1 MKLSTKTRYGTR
13 AIIDIAQNSE
23 NGSTMLKDIA
33 ARQSLSPKYLD
44 HILSSMRRAGLIRNI
59 RGKGGGY
66 ILSKTPASITVKDI
80 LEAVDGSFEPVECL
94 SNTDLCDKV
103 PSCGTR
109 DVWLRMKEAVDG
121 VLEEATLQSLLE
133 KNSLNKNLSNYS
145 I

>member
-1 MKLSTKTRYGTR
+1 MKLSTKSRYGTR
-13 AIIDIAQNSE
+13 AIIDIAQNTE
-23 NGSTMLKDIA
+23 NGRTMLKDIA
-33 ARQSLSPKYLD
+33 ARQSLSLKYLD
-44 HILSSMRRAGLIRNI
+44 HILSAMRRAGIIKNI

-66 ILSKTPASITVKDI
+66 ILSRSPSSITVKDI
-80 LEAVDGSFEPVECL
+80 VEAVDGVFEPVECL

-109 DVWLRMKEAVDG
+109 EVWLKMKQAVDA

>member
-1 MKLSTKTRYGTR
+1 MKLSTKSRYGTR

-23 NGSTMLKDIA
+23 NGRTMLKDMA

-44 HILSSMRRAGLIRNI
+44 HILSAMRRAGIIRNI

-80 LEAVDGSFEPVECL
+80 VEAVDGTFEPVECL
-94 SNTDLCDKV
+94 SNPDLCDKV

-109 DVWLRMKEAVDG
+109 DIWLKMKEAVDG

-133 KNSLNKNLSNYS
+133 NNSSNKNLSNYS

>member
-1 MKLSTKTRYGTR
+1 MKLSTKSRYGTR
-13 AIIDIAQNSE
+13 AMIDIVQNSE
-23 NGSTMLKDIA
+23 NGRTMLKDIA

-44 HILSSMRRAGLIRNI
+44 HILSSIRRAGLIKNI

-66 ILSKTPASITVKDI
+66 ILSRSPSSITVKDI
-80 LEAVDGSFEPVECL
+80 VIAVDGAFEPVECL
-94 SNTDLCDKV
+94 SNTELCDKV
-103 PSCGTR
+103 STCGSR
-109 DVWLRMKEAVDG
+109 DVWLRMKKAVDT

>member
-44 HILSSMRRAGLIRNI
+44 HILSAMRRAGIIRNI

-80 LEAVDGSFEPVECL
+80 VEAVDGTFEPVECL

-103 PSCGTR
+103 PACGTR

>member
-1 MKLSTKTRYGTR
+1 MKLSTKSRYGTR

-23 NGSTMLKDIA
+23 NGKTMLKDIA

-44 HILSSMRRAGLIRNI
+44 HILSAIRRAGIIKNI

-66 ILSKTPASITVKDI
+66 ILSRSPSQITVKDI
-80 LEAVDGSFEPVECL
+80 VEAVDGVFEPVECL
-94 SNTDLCDKV
+94 SNTELCSKV

-109 DVWLRMKEAVDG
+109 EVWLKMKEAVNN

-133 KNSLNKNLSNYS
+133 KNSLKNNLSNYS

>member
-1 MKLSTKTRYGTR
+1 MKLSTKSRYGTR

-23 NGSTMLKDIA
+23 NGKTMLKDIS

-44 HILSSMRRAGLIRNI
+44 HILSAMRRAGIIKNI

-66 ILSKTPASITVKDI
+66 ILSRSPSRITVKDI
-80 LEAVDGSFEPVECL
+80 VEAVDGEFQPVECL
-94 SNTDLCDKV
+94 SNIELCDKV
-103 PSCGTR
+103 PFCGTR
-109 DVWLRMKEAVDG
+109 DVWLKMKEAVDV

>member
-103 PSCGTR
+103 PACGTR

>member
-23 NGSTMLKDIA
+23 NGRTMLKDIA

-44 HILSSMRRAGLIRNI
+44 HILSAMRRAGLIRNI

-66 ILSKTPASITVKDI
+66 ILSKMPANITVKDI

-109 DVWLRMKEAVDG
+109 DLWLRMKEAVDG

>member
-1 MKLSTKTRYGTR
+1 MKLSTKSRYGTR

-44 HILSSMRRAGLIRNI
+44 HILSAMRRAGIIRNI

-66 ILSKTPASITVKDI
+66 ILTKTPASITVKDI
-80 LEAVDGSFEPVECL
+80 VEAVDGTFEPVECL
-94 SNTDLCDKV
+94 LNTDLCDKV

-133 KNSLNKNLSNYS
+133 NNSSNKNLSNYS

>member
-13 AIIDIAQNSE
+13 AILDIAQNSE
-23 NGSTMLKDIA
+23 NGRTMLKDIA

-44 HILSSMRRAGLIRNI
+44 HILSAMRRAGLIRNI

-80 LEAVDGSFEPVECL
+80 LEAVDGTFEPVECL

-103 PSCGTR
+103 TSCGTR

-133 KNSLNKNLSNYS
+133 KSSLNKNLSNYS

>member
-13 AIIDIAQNSE
+13 AIIDIAQNYE

-44 HILSSMRRAGLIRNI
+44 HILSAMRRAGLIRNI

-66 ILSKTPASITVKDI
+66 ILSKTPVNISVKDI

-103 PSCGTR
+103 PVCGTR

>member
-23 NGSTMLKDIA
+23 NGRTMLKDIA
-33 ARQSLSPKYLD
+33 ARQALSPKYLD
-44 HILSSMRRAGLIRNI
+44 HILSAMRRAGLIRNI

-80 LEAVDGSFEPVECL
+80 LEAVDGTFEPVECL
-94 SNTDLCDKV
+94 SNTDSCDKIS
-103 PSCGTR
+103 SCGTR

>member
-44 HILSSMRRAGLIRNI
+44 HILSAMRRAGLIRNI

-66 ILSKTPASITVKDI
+66 ILSKMPANITVKDI

-133 KNSLNKNLSNYS
+133 KNSLNMNLSNYS

>member
-1 MKLSTKTRYGTR
+1 MKLSTKSRYGTR

-23 NGSTMLKDIA
+23 NGRTMLKDIA

-44 HILSSMRRAGLIRNI
+44 HILSAMRRAGIIRNI

-80 LEAVDGSFEPVECL
+80 VEAVDGVFEPVECL
-94 SNTDLCDKV
+94 SNTELCDKV
-103 PSCGTR
+103 SSCATR
-109 DVWLRMKEAVDG
+109 DVWFKMKRAVDG

-133 KNSLNKNLSNYS
+133 KNSLNKNQSNYS

>member
-13 AIIDIAQNSE
+13 AILDIAQNSE
-23 NGSTMLKDIA
+23 KGRTMLKDIA

-44 HILSSMRRAGLIRNI
+44 HILSAIRRAGLIKNI
-59 RGKGGGY
+59 RGKNGGY
-66 ILSKTPASITVKDI
+66 VLTRTPSSITVKDI
-80 LEAVDGSFEPVECL
+80 VEAVDGTFEPVECL

-103 PSCGTR
+103 SSCPTR

-121 VLEEATLQSLLE
+121 VFEEATLQSLLE

>member
-44 HILSSMRRAGLIRNI
+44 HILSAIRRAGLIKNI

-66 ILSKTPASITVKDI
+66 ILTRTPASITVKNI
-80 LEAVDGSFEPVECL
+80 VEAVDGVFEPVECL
-94 SNTDLCDKV
+94 SNTELCDKV
-103 PSCGTR
+103 PSCATR
-109 DVWLRMKEAVDG
+109 DVWLKVKEAVEG

-133 KNSLNKNLSNYS
+133 KNSLNKNLFNYS

>member
-1 MKLSTKTRYGTR
+1 MKLSTKSRYGTR

-23 NGSTMLKDIA
+23 HGSTMLKDIA

-44 HILSSMRRAGLIRNI
+44 HILSALRRSGIIKNI

-66 ILSKTPASITVKDI
+66 ILTRAPENITVKDI
-80 LEAVDGSFEPVECL
+80 VEAVDGVFEPVECIL
-94 SNTDLCDKV
+94 NTALCDKV
-103 PSCGTR
+103 SFCATR
-109 DVWLRMKEAVDG
+109 DVWLKMKEAVDG

-133 KNSLNKNLSNYS
+133 KNSLNKNQSNYS

>member
-23 NGSTMLKDIA
+23 NGRTMLKDIA

-44 HILSSMRRAGLIRNI
+44 HILSAMRRAGLIRNI

-66 ILSKTPASITVKDI
+66 ILSKMPANITVKDI

>member
-23 NGSTMLKDIA
+23 SGGTMLKDIA
-33 ARQSLSPKYLD
+33 GRQSLSPKYLD
-44 HILSSMRRAGLIRNI
+44 HILSAMRRAGLIKNI

-66 ILSKTPASITVKDI
+66 ILTRSPSRITVKDVV
-80 LEAVDGSFEPVECL
+80 EAVEGSFEPVECV
-94 SNTDLCDKV
+94 SNTEQCDKV
-103 PSCGTR
+103 SSCVTR
-109 DVWLRMKEAVDG
+109 EVWLKVKEAVDG

>member
-1 MKLSTKTRYGTR
+1 MKLSTKSRYGTR

-23 NGSTMLKDIA
+23 NGRTMLKDIA

-80 LEAVDGSFEPVECL
+80 LEAVDGTFEPVECL

-109 DVWLRMKEAVDG
+109 DVWLRMKEAVDD

-133 KNSLNKNLSNYS
+133 NNSLNKNLSNYS

>member
-23 NGSTMLKDIA
+23 NGRTMLKDIA

-44 HILSSMRRAGLIRNI
+44 HILSAMRRAGLIRNI

-80 LEAVDGSFEPVECL
+80 LEAVDGTFEPVECL
-94 SNTDLCDKV
+94 SNTDLCDNV
-103 PSCGTR
+103 PSCAAR

>member
-44 HILSSMRRAGLIRNI
+44 HILSAMRRAGLIRNI

-66 ILSKTPASITVKDI
+66 ILSKMPANISVKDI

>member
-33 ARQSLSPKYLD
+33 TRQSLSPKYLD
-44 HILSSMRRAGLIRNI
+44 HILSAMRRAGLIRNI

-66 ILSKTPASITVKDI
+66 ILSKMPANITVKDI

>member
-1 MKLSTKTRYGTR
+1 MKLSTKSRYGTR

-23 NGSTMLKDIA
+23 NGKTMLKDIA

-44 HILSSMRRAGLIRNI
+44 HILSALRRAGIIKNI

-66 ILSKTPASITVKDI
+66 ILTRTPGSITVKDI
-80 LEAVDGSFEPVECL
+80 VEAVDGVFEPVECL
-94 SNTDLCDKV
+94 SNTELCDKV
-103 PSCGTR
+103 PSCVTR
-109 DVWLRMKEAVDG
+109 DVWLKVKEAVDC

>member
-1 MKLSTKTRYGTR
+1 MKLSTKSRYGTR
-13 AIIDIAQNSE
+13 AVIDIAQNSE
-23 NGSTMLKDIA
+23 NGRTMLKDIA

-44 HILSSMRRAGLIRNI
+44 HILSAIRRAGIIRNI

-80 LEAVDGSFEPVECL
+80 VEAVDGTFEPVECL

-103 PSCGTR
+103 PSCRTR

-121 VLEEATLQSLLE
+121 VLEDATLQSLLE

>member
-23 NGSTMLKDIA
+23 NGRTMLKDIA

-44 HILSSMRRAGLIRNI
+44 HILSAMRRAGLIRNI

-66 ILSKTPASITVKDI
+66 ILSKTPANITVKDI
-80 LEAVDGSFEPVECL
+80 LEAVDGTFEPVECL

>member
-1 MKLSTKTRYGTR
+1 MKLSTKSRYGTR
-13 AIIDIAQNSE
+13 AIVDIAQNSK
-23 NGSTMLKDIA
+23 NGKTMLKDIA

-44 HILSSMRRAGLIRNI
+44 HILSSLRRAGIIKNI

-66 ILSKTPASITVKDI
+66 ILTRTPANITVKNI
-80 LEAVDGSFEPVECL
+80 VEAVDGVFEPVECL
-94 SNTDLCDKV
+94 SNTELCDKV

-109 DVWLRMKEAVDG
+109 DVWLRMKEAVDS

>member
-1 MKLSTKTRYGTR
+1 MKLSTKSRYGTR
-13 AIIDIAQNSE
+13 AVIDIAKNSE
-23 NGSTMLKDIA
+23 NGRTMLKDIA

-44 HILSSMRRAGLIRNI
+44 HILSAMRRSGIIRNI

-80 LEAVDGSFEPVECL
+80 VEAVDGTFEPVECL
-94 SNTDLCDKV
+94 SNPDLCDKV

-109 DVWLRMKEAVDG
+109 DIWLKMKEAVDG

-133 KNSLNKNLSNYS
+133 NNSSNKNLSNYS

>member
-13 AIIDIAQNSE
+13 AILDIAQNSE
-23 NGSTMLKDIA
+23 NGRTMLKDIA
-33 ARQSLSPKYLD
+33 ARQALSPKYLD
-44 HILSSMRRAGLIRNI
+44 HILSAMRRAGLIRNI

-80 LEAVDGSFEPVECL
+80 LEAVDGTFEPVECL
-94 SNTDLCDKV
+94 LNTDLCDKV

>member
-1 MKLSTKTRYGTR
+1 MKLSTKSRYGTR

-23 NGSTMLKDIA
+23 NGKTMLKDIS

-44 HILSSMRRAGLIRNI
+44 HILSAMRRAGIIKNI

-66 ILSKTPASITVKDI
+66 ILSRSPSCITVKDI
-80 LEAVDGSFEPVECL
+80 VEAVDGEFQPVECL
-94 SNTDLCDKV
+94 SNIELCDKV

-109 DVWLRMKEAVDG
+109 DVWLKMKEAVDG